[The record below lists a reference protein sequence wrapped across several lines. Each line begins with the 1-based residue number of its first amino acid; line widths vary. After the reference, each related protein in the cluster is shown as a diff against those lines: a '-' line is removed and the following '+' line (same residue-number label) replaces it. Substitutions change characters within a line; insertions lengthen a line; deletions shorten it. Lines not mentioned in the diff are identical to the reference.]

1 MAAGSTYT
9 PIATTTLSSSQSTV
23 TLSSISGSYT
33 DLICVITRKTG
44 SSVYEDMKMQINGDT
59 GNSYSTTTVAGWSTN
74 SVESLRYSNQSS
86 NICVDADA
94 YSSKTAN
101 YYNPVIIQLMNYSN
115 TTTYKTWLVRGGNT
129 ETGVEAMAGLWR
141 STNAITSL
149 TFSLTA
155 NSFSSGSTFTLYGI
169 TAA

>member
-1 MAAGSTYT
+1 MAVTYVPLATNTLGSS
-9 PIATTTLSSSQSTV
+9 AATV
-23 TLSSISGSYT
+23 TFSSISGSYT

-59 GNSYSTTTVAGWSTN
+59 GNSYSTTTVAGWSTS

-141 STNAITSL
+141 STAAINSL

-155 NSFSSGSTFTLYGI
+155 NSFSSGSTFNLYGI
-169 TAA
+169 LAA